1 MARTAK
7 APSDNTKLVK
17 NSIVVKVK
25 KQGFETQPINVGRFI
40 GLKENG
46 KVSIE
51 LKDGIVIETKNV
63 RKLEKDEI
71 PYFIS
76 RDSTV
81 AVMDWA
87 KQHSTL
93 PLKKSKQTIKVRKSK
108 KNNHSGVLTIAYGT
122 DLDRVKNR
130 VRNHLV
136 SSENCRNNDRYLIV
150 EMWKEEMKA
159 KGISITPDIKKFLKF
174 VEIGEISNT
183 ESIRR
188 SRQRIQS
195 KEIKLRGKDYGKR
208 KLHSDKVKDQLRS

>member
-7 APSDNTKLVK
+7 APSDNSKLVK

-25 KQGFETQPINVGRFI
+25 KQGFETQPISVGRFI

-46 KVSIE
+46 KVAIE

-63 RKLEKDEI
+63 RQLEKDEI
-71 PYFIS
+71 PNFIA

-87 KQHSTL
+87 KKYSTQ
-93 PLKKSKQTIKVRKSK
+93 PLKRSKQTIKVK
-108 KNNHSGVLTIAYGT
+108 KTAKNKGVLTIAFGT
-122 DLDRVKNR
+122 DLDKVRSR

-136 SSENCRNNDRYLIV
+136 NSENCRNSDRYLLV

-159 KGISITPDIKKFLKF
+159 KSIAITPDMRKFLNL
-174 VEIGEISNT
+174 VILGEVSNT

-188 SRQRIQS
+188 SRQLIQA
-195 KEIKLRGKDYGKR
+195 KEVKLRGKEYGKR
-208 KLHSDKVKDQLRS
+208 KQHSDKVLEQVRG